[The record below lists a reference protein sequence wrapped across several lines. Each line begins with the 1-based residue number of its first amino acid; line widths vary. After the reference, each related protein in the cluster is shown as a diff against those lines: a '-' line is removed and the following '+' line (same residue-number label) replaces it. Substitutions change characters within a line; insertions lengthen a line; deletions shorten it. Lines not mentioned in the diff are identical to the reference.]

1 MTRCDDAPGFPE
13 ASLSPGGAVCGP
25 GGGQAHHVQG
35 REEGEKPDQRWG
47 SRHSVPVGRW
57 DKQLSESWMRHSVA
71 LGGLCPALAW
81 VNRGHFP
88 VGPGVSCAV

>member
-57 DKQLSESWMRHSVA
+57 GQAAERVVDEAQCGF
-71 LGGLCPALAW
+71 GGLCPAPTW

-88 VGPGVSCAV
+88 VSLILAE